1 MLQILM
7 NASLEIFPVLTK
19 RTALITKETL
29 SVSALKDM
37 KEMEKT
43 IAVVSQYNL
52 ATYCSFCLLGEW

>member
-1 MLQILM
+1 MLQISM
-7 NASLEIFPVLTK
+7 NASLKVLPVLTK

-43 IAVVSQYNL
+43 IAVVSQYNPSS
-52 ATYCSFCLLGEW
+52 YCSFCL